1 MMKARVKEG
10 VEIIDDGAQ
19 MAEIEQWTE
28 EE

>member
-1 MMKARVKEG
+1 MMKARVKGG

-19 MAEIEQWTE
+19 MAEIEQRTE